1 MSLIP
6 FVEPEQ
12 ASEEVKQIWQEAT
25 SAFAPILGLGAEGYI
40 PVAVKTLAHRPSIL
54 KGFWAFDQATSGPGV
69 LDDRLKALAGL
80 RTSLENGSNYCTTHL
95 YHFGRAT
102 GLTDDTILA
111 AADFEGSPL
120 FSAKEKLAMRFA
132 SELTVKPGAMDRR
145 IVEELRTTFS
155 PPEIVE
161 LTMVICI
168 MNVLNRFHL
177 AMEDEIDCALAPL
190 SLYPKP
196 LKAVPAS

>member
-6 FVEPEQ
+6 LVEPEQ

-25 SAFAPILGLGAEGYI
+25 SAFAPILGPGAESYI

-54 KGFWAFDQATSGPGV
+54 KGFWAFDQATFGPGV
-69 LDDRLKALAGL
+69 LDDRLKTLAGL
-80 RTSLENGSNYCTTHL
+80 RTSLDNGSNYCTTHL
-95 YHFGRAT
+95 YHFSRAT
-102 GLTDDTILA
+102 GLTDEAILA
-111 AADFEGSPL
+111 AADFEESPL

-132 SELTVKPGAMDRR
+132 CELTAKPGAVDKRTLR
-145 IVEELRTTFS
+145 ELRTTFS

-168 MNVLNRFHL
+168 MNVLNRYHL
-177 AMEDEIDCALAPL
+177 AMEDEIDCALAPPA
-190 SLYPKP
+190 LYPKP
-196 LKAVPAS
+196 LQAV

>member
-6 FVEPEQ
+6 YVELEQ
-12 ASEEVKQIWQEAT
+12 ASVEVKQIWQEAT
-25 SAFAPILGLGAEGYI
+25 SAFAPILGPGAEAYI
-40 PVAVKTLAHRPSIL
+40 PAAVKTLAHRPSIL
-54 KGFWAFDQATSGPGV
+54 KGFWAFDQATFGPGA
-69 LDDRLKALAGL
+69 LDDRLKVLAGL
-80 RTSLENGSNYCTTHL
+80 RTSLDNGSNYCTTHL

-132 SELTVKPGAMDRR
+132 SKLTANPGALDTR
-145 IVEELRTTFS
+145 ILEELKATFS

-161 LTMVICI
+161 LTMVVCI

-177 AMEDEIDCALAPL
+177 AMQDEIDCALAP
-190 SLYPKP
+190 SALYPKP
-196 LKAVPAS
+196 LKTASAK

>member
-12 ASEEVKQIWQEAT
+12 ASEEVKRIWQEAT
-25 SAFAPILGLGAEGYI
+25 RAFAPVLGPGAEGYI
-40 PVAVKTLAHRPSIL
+40 PVGVKTLAHRPSIL
-54 KGFWAFDQATSGPGV
+54 QGFWAFDQATFGPGV
-69 LDDRLKALAGL
+69 LDDKLKVLAGL
-80 RTSLENGSNYCTTHL
+80 RTSLVNRSNYCATHL

-111 AADFEGSPL
+111 IGDFEGSPQ
-120 FSAKEKLAMRFA
+120 FSGKEKLAMRFA
-132 SELTVKPGAMDRR
+132 SELTAKPGAVDKG
-145 IVEELRTTFS
+145 ILEGLTATFS

-168 MNVLNRFHL
+168 MNVLNRLHL
-177 AMEDEIDCALAPL
+177 TMEDEIDCALAPL
-190 SLYPKP
+190 ALYPTP
-196 LKAVPAS
+196 LKTVPAS

>member
-6 FVEPEQ
+6 YVELEQ
-12 ASEEVKQIWQEAT
+12 ASEAVKQIWQEAT
-25 SAFAPILGLGAEGYI
+25 SAFASILGPGAEAYI

-54 KGFWAFDQATSGPGV
+54 KGFWAFDQATFGPGV

-80 RTSLENGSNYCTTHL
+80 RTSLDNSSNYCTTHL
-95 YHFGRAT
+95 YHVSRAT

-111 AADFEGSPL
+111 AAGFEGSPL
-120 FSAKEKLAMRFA
+120 FSTKEKLAMRFA
-132 SELTVKPGAMDRR
+132 SELTAKPGAMDRR
-145 IVEELRTTFS
+145 ILDELRATFS

-177 AMEDEIDCALAPL
+177 AMEDEIDCALAPRA
-190 SLYPKP
+190 LYPKP
-196 LKAVPAS
+196 LKTVSAS